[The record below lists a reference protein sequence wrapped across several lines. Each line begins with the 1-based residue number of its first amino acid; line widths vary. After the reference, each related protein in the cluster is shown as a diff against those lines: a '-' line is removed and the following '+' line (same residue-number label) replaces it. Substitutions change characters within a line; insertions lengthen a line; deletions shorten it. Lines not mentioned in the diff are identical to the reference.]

1 MRARLRWPGLLL
13 VGIVVYL
20 LALALTLPAALA
32 WRWTA
37 EQWPAA
43 RGVEVGGVAGT
54 LWSGEAVAIRRDAL
68 ELGELRWRLRPGGL
82 LGGALAYD
90 LELAALEGHAAGSL
104 HLRPAAATLRQ
115 WRATLPASRLR
126 ELLPRLPLALDGQLV
141 LDLQELQIDRA
152 GGVRAIAGTLG
163 WLDAAAGLSEPLALG
178 DLRAELSRADD
189 GAVLAEISDQGGP
202 MRVQGQLRLA
212 ADRSYNL
219 DLALNPGSGA
229 APALRSALQA
239 LARADA
245 AGVHRLVL
253 NGRL

>member
-1 MRARLRWPGLLL
+1 MRSRLRWPGLLL

-20 LALALTLPAALA
+20 VALAATLPAALA
-32 WRWTA
+32 WRWVA

-54 LWSGEAVAIRRDAL
+54 LWSGEAVAIRSDAL
-68 ELGELRWRLRPGGL
+68 DLGELRWRLQPGGL
-82 LGGALAYD
+82 LGGALAYG
-90 LELAALEGHAAGSL
+90 LELAALDGHAAGSL
-104 HLRPAAATLRQ
+104 RLRPASATLRQ

-141 LDLQELQIDRA
+141 LDLPHLQIDHA
-152 GGVRAIAGTLG
+152 GSVRAITGTLG

-189 GAVLAEISDQGGP
+189 GAVLAEIRDQGGP
-202 MRVQGQLRLA
+202 IRVQGLLRLA

-219 DLALNPGSGA
+219 DLELNPGSGA
-229 APALRSALQA
+229 APELRSALQA